1 MPGVRWAIAGF
12 LVIGCAAPLPSSPPT
27 AEPGRPIRAEAR
39 EGDFRLILQA
49 DNDHY
54 AAGAPI
60 ELATELSYLGL
71 QPGLKLAGSGS
82 GLVQVSLLQ
91 LDGTLRIGAGSDT
104 SCAAYAIRPAA
115 PLAQRY
121 VKSGGWSGGDPNAAF
136 YKAFF
141 ADPVLRLPRGT
152 WRMVAE
158 AWFYVDD
165 CGGKA
170 HRFQAALDVRVE

>member
-1 MPGVRWAIAGF
+1 MGGLRWAVVLILA
-12 LVIGCAAPLPSSPPT
+12 IGCATPSPSGPPT
-27 AEPGRPIRAEAR
+27 AEPARPIRAEAR
-39 EGDFRLILQA
+39 EGDFRLILQSS
-49 DNDHY
+49 DDHY

-60 ELATELSYLGL
+60 DLATELSYIGP

-91 LDGTLRIGAGSDT
+91 LDGTLRIEAGSDD

-121 VKSGGWSGGDPNAAF
+121 VKSGGWSGEDPNAAF

-152 WRMVAE
+152 WRMVAD

-165 CGGKA
+165 CGGRA
-170 HRFQAALDVRVE
+170 HRLQAALDVRVE